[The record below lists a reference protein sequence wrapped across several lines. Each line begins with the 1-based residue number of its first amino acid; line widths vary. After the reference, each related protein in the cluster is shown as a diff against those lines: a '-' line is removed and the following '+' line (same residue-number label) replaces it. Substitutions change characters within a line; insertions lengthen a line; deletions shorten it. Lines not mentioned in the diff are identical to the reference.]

1 MKRGYAVVYS
11 ETSEL
16 TPDEWRVLA
25 GVLREKHRRE
35 SEHLLYNS
43 DMLTGE
49 NTMSVNRSTLDQR
62 SDKPMSE
69 RDYFQ
74 SFDAEDDSEVTEVRT
89 RVQWQQLVNLLPPDT
104 VINVTF
110 EQLTDE
116 AAARL
121 QAVDIP
127 LNLGAPDDEDTEDT

>member
-1 MKRGYAVVYS
+1 M
-11 ETSEL
+11 
-16 TPDEWRVLA
+16 
-25 GVLREKHRRE
+25 
-35 SEHLLYNS
+35 S
-43 DMLTGE
+43 DNLFHASGE
-49 NTMSVNRSTLDQR
+49 GSGIYVNRSTLDQR

-74 SFDAEDDSEVTEVRT
+74 SFDAEDDDVTEVQT
-89 RVQWQQLVNLLPPDT
+89 RVRWQQLRDLLPPDT

-127 LNLGAPDDEDTEDT
+127 LNLGAPDDDE

>member
-1 MKRGYAVVYS
+1 M
-11 ETSEL
+11 
-16 TPDEWRVLA
+16 
-25 GVLREKHRRE
+25 
-35 SEHLLYNS
+35 S
-43 DMLTGE
+43 DNLFHASGE
-49 NTMSVNRSTLDQR
+49 GSGIYVNRSTLDQR

-74 SFDAEDDSEVTEVRT
+74 SFDSKDDSDVTEVRT
-89 RVQWQQLVNLLPPDT
+89 RVQWQQLRDLLPPDT

-121 QAVDIP
+121 QAIDIP
-127 LNLGAPDDEDTEDT
+127 LNLSAPDDENDE